1 MMRFLIGVTGLLVL
15 LIAGC
20 DRRSEVEALL
30 GIQTVYEYYE
40 PPTERQP
47 ARHLFVYP
55 TGEAKLYIGVD
66 SVTVPLSPE
75 ILDTLARAI
84 RQVHR
89 WNQEFL
95 VAGDFAVAT
104 ITRIKPDGIE
114 TLRKATNAAD
124 VPPEVHHLF
133 LTFRW
138 LSEHVRY
145 QMLQK

>member
-1 MMRFLIGVTGLLVL
+1 MRFLIGVIGVLVL
-15 LIAGC
+15 VIAGC
-20 DRRSEVEALL
+20 DQRSKVEELL

-66 SVTVPLSPE
+66 SVVVQLSPE
-75 ILDTLARAI
+75 MVDTLARAI
-84 RQVHR
+84 RQVSR

-95 VAGDFAVAT
+95 VAGDFAVAS

-114 TLRKATNAAD
+114 SLRKAEQATN
-124 VPPEVHHLF
+124 VPASVQQLF
-133 LTFRW
+133 RRFHQ
-138 LSEHVRY
+138 LSEQLRR
-145 QMLQK
+145 QMVQQ